1 MPAASLRLHFE
12 PDHEEF
18 RTGVRRFFQQEIAP
32 HVERWREQGHV
43 DRSAFTQAG
52 ALGYL
57 LTWAGEQYGGAGID
71 DLRYEQILVEECVR
85 HADVGIYFNLHST
98 VVAPYIAEIGNEEQR
113 QRFLPKAISGE
124 HILAIAMTE
133 PGAGSDL
140 AGMRTQA
147 KPTADG
153 SGWVLNG
160 AKTYISNGTQ
170 ADVVVVAARTS
181 TESKHAIGLFVVE
194 AGMPGFTRGRKLKK
208 MGLPAQDTAELFF
221 DHVVV
226 PAANVLGDPTQ
237 GFAHMARLLAKERLS
252 LAMTSLAHAQTA
264 FDLTLDYIKERQAFG
279 QAIGAFQNSRF
290 VMAGLRAELD
300 ATQCFVDQ
308 CVLLANAGRL
318 DADTGAKAKLLATDL
333 EGKVI
338 DACLQLHGGAG
349 YMDEYRIS
357 RMYTDARVSRIF
369 AGSNEIM
376 KEIIGRG
383 LGLYG
388 RRR

>member
-1 MPAASLRLHFE
+1 MRLIFDT
-12 PDHEEF
+12 DHEQF
-18 RTGVRRFFQQEIAP
+18 RDAARRFFQQELAP
-32 HVERWREQGHV
+32 HVDKWRVQGFV
-43 DRSAFTQAG
+43 DRWAFEKAG
-52 ALGYL
+52 ELGYL
-57 LTWAGEQYGGAGID
+57 LTWADEQYGGAGIA

-85 HADVGIYFNLHST
+85 HADIGIYFNLHST

-113 QRFLPKAISGE
+113 VRLLPKAISGE

-140 AGMRTQA
+140 AGMRSKA
-147 KPTADG
+147 EPAPDG
-153 SGWVLNG
+153 SGWILNG
-160 AKTYISNGTQ
+160 AKTYISNGMQ

-181 TESKHAIGLFVVE
+181 STSRHAIGLFVVE
-194 AGMPGFTRGRKLKK
+194 AGMAGFSRGQKLKK

-221 DHVVV
+221 DNVHI

-237 GFAHMARLLAKERLS
+237 GFAHMAKLLAKERLS
-252 LAMTSLAHAQTA
+252 LAMTSMAHAQTA
-264 FDLTLDYIKERQAFG
+264 FDLTLDYIQERQAFG
-279 QAIGAFQNSRF
+279 KPIGAFQNSRF

-300 ATQCFVDQ
+300 AVQCFVDQ
-308 CVLLANAGRL
+308 CVLLANDHKL

-333 EGKVI
+333 EGRVI

-383 LGLYG
+383 LGLDE
-388 RRR
+388 RRK